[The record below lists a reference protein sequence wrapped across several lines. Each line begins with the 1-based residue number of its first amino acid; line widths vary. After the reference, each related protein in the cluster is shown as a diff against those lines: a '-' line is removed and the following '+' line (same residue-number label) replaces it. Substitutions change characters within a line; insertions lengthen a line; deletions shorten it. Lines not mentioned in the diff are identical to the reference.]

1 MIKKVLW
8 IIFTSL
14 VMLTFLNGCGAT
26 KHVPVTDKTDIILRD
41 SVIFRD
47 STRVIDSIIYVQ
59 IPREK
64 VMDIIRQIDTSN
76 LETSVAKSTAYIDTT
91 SLMIIHSLEN
101 KDTVLQEK
109 IIYKDRYITEEKIVY
124 RDSIQIKEIP
134 VEVEVEK
141 IKYPKSYWWFLG
153 FFVIV
158 IGYIILR
165 IYLKIKTGK

>member
-1 MIKKVLW
+1 MDELEKRYRMIKKVLW

-64 VMDIIRQIDTSN
+64 VMDIIKQMEIVKEFFCLN
-76 LETSVAKSTAYIDTT
+76 NIKLAQ
-91 SLMIIHSLEN
+91 L
-101 KDTVLQEK
+101 KD
-109 IIYKDRYITEEKIVY
+109 
-124 RDSIQIKEIP
+124 
-134 VEVEVEK
+134 
-141 IKYPKSYWWFLG
+141 F
-153 FFVIV
+153 
-158 IGYIILR
+158 
-165 IYLKIKTGK
+165 